1 MYNISIAL
9 CFQLVEYSCYN
20 CCVLRRCR
28 PAPTSVICYLCQVP
42 ASGASCLQF
51 AGQTVSGGCLLLLTV
66 DLDQA
71 TVTVN
76 TEKIVLGSML
86 LKEVKAELE
95 RV

>member
-1 MYNISIAL
+1 MYL
-9 CFQLVEYSCYN
+9 RYSED
-20 CCVLRRCR
+20 
-28 PAPTSVICYLCQVP
+28 PTTLAHCIE
-42 ASGASCLQF
+42 AE
-51 AGQTVSGGCLLLLTV
+51 GCLLLLTV